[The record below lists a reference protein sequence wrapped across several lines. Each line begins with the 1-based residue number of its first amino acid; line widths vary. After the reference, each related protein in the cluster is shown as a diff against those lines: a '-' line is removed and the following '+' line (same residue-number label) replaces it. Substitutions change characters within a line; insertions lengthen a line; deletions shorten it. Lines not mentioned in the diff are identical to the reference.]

1 VVYFVDL
8 FIWSAS
14 SSFCFETRDSMF
26 PKIDNLSSRDFDD
39 FILEKS
45 LEILDDRFLIVEIL
59 IRNSFLFE

>member
-1 VVYFVDL
+1 
-8 FIWSAS
+8 
-14 SSFCFETRDSMF
+14 MF